1 MGISLSG
8 ASPDTGFA
16 QRMKALACT
25 APLHDLD
32 ARKSSV
38 QQGDYTAYQMAELAL
53 QLIDLVTIAMDFETG
68 AHPAKVVAELA
79 RNVRAQAPER
89 LEHEHAKVARWVLEN
104 LLNIGSADRGF
115 RTIYGI
121 SSPEGYSRRS
131 FDFKLLEEAMG
142 TDGDLYLRASD
153 EAINV
158 LVGALEVDIE
168 SAQYAADLRLEA
180 LVKKGR
186 LLDAQ
191 GAAQN
196 ARYRTIQYGET
207 LRQRLDA
214 TTRDVRNVD
223 WITAMPAYLDE
234 ALSHIEG
241 RYQAENAILLNI
253 TDIRDNADTGERK
266 EQAATLIDV
275 VRDCLRRHDQL
286 QSAIQ
291 SAGRKFRSEQD
302 RQAFTNTSAAVSLD
316 LHGQVLKPALGLS
329 LADADVPS
337 QRFFAAATGLTVPFA
352 LRLIDLFDGLSTPP
366 TERDLLG
373 EVIED
378 PELDDVEEPSRF
390 TDRAYEHLQQLL
402 DLDPDAPQRL
412 SGLLADA
419 RARVADDLSAG
430 QDDPDEDISEL
441 PLLVVIRVLAFAAQ
455 EIGAA
460 RRHHEQSVLMAID
473 DGAVLDDPDFSGA
486 DLLVTRA
493 VVIHAAATGPDRAQ
507 GSVSSYSTAAS
518 STADGDDVASNGT
531 ADRAGAA

>member
-8 ASPDTGFA
+8 TSADTGFA

-38 QQGDYTAYQMAELAL
+38 QVGDYTAYQMAELAL

-68 AHPAKVVAELA
+68 AHPEKVASELA
-79 RNVRAQAPER
+79 KNVRAQAPDR
-89 LEHEHAKVARWVLEN
+89 PVHEHARVARWVLEN
-104 LLNIGSADRGF
+104 MLNVGSADRGF
-115 RTIYGI
+115 RTIYGVT
-121 SSPEGYSRRS
+121 SAEGYTRRS
-131 FDFKLLEEAMG
+131 FDFKLLEEAIG

-207 LRQRLDA
+207 LRQRLEA

-223 WITAMPAYLDE
+223 WISAMPAYLDE
-234 ALSHIEG
+234 ALTHIEG
-241 RYQAENAILLNI
+241 RSHAENAILLNI
-253 TDIRDNADTGERK
+253 TDIRDNAETGERK

-286 QSAIQ
+286 QSALQ
-291 SAGRKFRSEQD
+291 SAGRRFRSEQD
-302 RQAFTNTSAAVSLD
+302 RQAFTGTSAAVSLD
-316 LHGQVLKPALGLS
+316 LHGQVLKPALTLT
-329 LADADVPS
+329 LAASDEPA
-337 QRFFAAATGLTVPFA
+337 QHFFAAATGLTVPFA
-352 LRLIDLFDGLSTPP
+352 VRLVDLFDGLSTPP

-373 EVIED
+373 DVIAK
-378 PELDDVEEPSRF
+378 PELDDVDEPPRF
-390 TDRAYEHLQQLL
+390 TDRAYDHLKQLL

-412 SGLLADA
+412 SGLLVDA
-419 RARVADDLSAG
+419 RALVDYDLISG
-430 QDDPDEDISEL
+430 SDDPDADISEL

-455 EIGAA
+455 EVGAA
-460 RRHHEQSVLMAID
+460 RRHHEQTVLMAID
-473 DGAVLDDPDFSGA
+473 DGTVLADPEFGGA

-493 VVIHAAATGPDRAQ
+493 VITHTGAAGPAPDHAADQHRRPSS
-507 GSVSSYSTAAS
+507 GSGTKAPVAAE
-518 STADGDDVASNGT
+518 TADQAGVA
-531 ADRAGAA
+531 

>member
-8 ASPDTGFA
+8 TGPDTGFA

-38 QQGDYTAYQMAELAL
+38 QVGEYTAYQMAELAL
-53 QLIDLVTIAMDFETG
+53 QLIDLVTIAMDFDTG
-68 AHPAKVVAELA
+68 AHPEKVVAELA
-79 RNVRAQAPER
+79 KNVQAQAPER
-89 LEHEHAKVARWVLEN
+89 PEHEHAKVARWVLEN
-104 LLNIGSADRGF
+104 LLNVGSADRGF

-121 SSPEGYSRRS
+121 TSTAGYSRRS
-131 FDFKLLEEAMG
+131 FDFKLLEEAIG

-196 ARYRTIQYGET
+196 ARYRTIQYAET

-234 ALSHIEG
+234 ALTHIEG
-241 RYQAENAILLNI
+241 RYHAENSILLNI
-253 TDIRDNADTGERK
+253 TDIRDNAETGERK

-302 RQAFTNTSAAVSLD
+302 RQAFTGSSAAVSLD
-316 LHGQVLKPALGLS
+316 LHGQVLKPALSLT
-329 LADADVPS
+329 LADADEPA

-352 LRLIDLFDGLSTPP
+352 VRLVDLFDGLSTPQ

-373 EVIED
+373 DVIAK
-378 PELDDVEEPSRF
+378 PELDDVEDPARF
-390 TDRAYEHLQQLL
+390 TDRAYEHLEQIL
-402 DLDPDAPQRL
+402 DLDPEAPQRL

-419 RARVADDLSAG
+419 RSRVAARYSAG
-430 QDDPDEDISEL
+430 QDNPDADISEL

-460 RRHHEQSVLMAID
+460 RRHQEQTVLMAID
-473 DGAVLDDPDFSGA
+473 DGAVLDDPRFSGA

-493 VVIHAAATGPDRAQ
+493 VVTRTAATGPDTGPGPVDAH
-507 GSVSSYSTAAS
+507 S
-518 STADGDDVASNGT
+518 STATSPTGPADGSS